1 MRTDRRPAGVVAW
14 PAKAQRLLRRLT
26 GPPNAHGASLLKEA
40 FIMAVKQKAAP
51 RKTAAGTNLT
61 AFVCD
66 IKPGAKEVYL
76 VGDFN
81 DWDPSADRMVKR
93 KGVFQKLLQLEPG
106 EYQYKFLVD
115 GQWHADPS
123 AMTQVPNAFGTL
135 NSVVRVRS
143 ES

>member
-1 MRTDRRPAGVVAW
+1 V
-14 PAKAQRLLRRLT
+14 
-26 GPPNAHGASLLKEA
+26 HGASQPKEE
-40 FIMAVKQKAAP
+40 FIMAVKQKEAP
-51 RKTAAGTNLT
+51 RKTATATNLT

-66 IKPGAKEVYL
+66 IKPDAREVYL

-81 DWDPSADRMVKR
+81 DWDPRADRMVKR
-93 KGVFQKLLQLEPG
+93 KGLFQKLLQLEPG

-135 NSVVRVRS
+135 NSVVRVRDDS
-143 ES
+143 

>member
-1 MRTDRRPAGVVAW
+1 M
-14 PAKAQRLLRRLT
+14 
-26 GPPNAHGASLLKEA
+26 LKEEV
-40 FIMAVKQKAAP
+40 IMAVKQKEAP
-51 RKTAAGTNLT
+51 RRTAVATETNLT

-66 IKPGAKEVYL
+66 VKPDAKEVYL

-81 DWDPSADRMVKR
+81 DWDPQADRMVKR

-123 AMTQVPNAFGTL
+123 AAAQVPNAFGTI
-135 NSVVRVRS
+135 NSIVRVGGDS
-143 ES
+143 